1 MGVFLIILVAIF
13 LLWPWIVKWLRGY
26 MARRAEDMMR
36 RMAGMPPRKEEERR
50 RREQNRERRSERKR
64 REAERRAED
73 GLRSMREYA
82 EDVEFTEVREFS
94 ESTIIG
100 QEESGKRRVYSESQ
114 VSDAEYTEIRERSEK

>member
-64 REAERRAED
+64 REAERRAEE

-94 ESTIIG
+94 ESTIID

-114 VSDAEYTEIRERSEK
+114 VSDAEYTEIRERNEK